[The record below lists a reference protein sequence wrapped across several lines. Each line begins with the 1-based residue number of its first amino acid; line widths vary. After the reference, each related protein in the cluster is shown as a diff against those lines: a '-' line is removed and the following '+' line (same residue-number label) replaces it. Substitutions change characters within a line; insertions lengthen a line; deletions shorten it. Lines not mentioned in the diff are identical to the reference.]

1 MLEKFNEF
9 TSKKKALRDKKKQ
22 IKAQLKKQLNDVD
35 RQNLEIQKQQIAKK
49 MSVFQAGSSN
59 YS

>member
-1 MLEKFNEF
+1 MLEKFDEF
-9 TSKKKALRDKKKQ
+9 KNRKNALKDKKK
-22 IKAQLKKQLNDVD
+22 QLKKQLTDLG